1 MKRIFVK
8 KLFFISSLLS
18 LSLNIPAYA
27 QNTEV
32 FEAISEGDL
41 NYVQN
46 FLDNGGD
53 VNTTGFRGRT
63 LLHSSISFNQTQIAV
78 MLIEAGADINKP
90 EKSRITPLYLAFMK
104 KNQPVTQALLERNAV
119 LNAKPDP
126 SKSFHPPPINLA
138 EIVSPK
144 CISDSYQ
151 TWINANTHSEFL
163 PYIEKYLSIKEE
175 FTGQREFNYPIKI
188 LFYRSDSEVWR
199 QFSRLAQKFTL
210 QGASYTILINKHIVI
225 NYDAWMSFS
234 ETTKELT
241 IFHELGHADLNR
253 AHTLNKSTSIM
264 SPAYN
269 LRLFSQEININEDP
283 ALKQELHEELFSRTG
298 ILESNYIEGQVYLL
312 NYLSSDDPNICP
324 VKATLYLDETNTPL

>member
-1 MKRIFVK
+1 M
-8 KLFFISSLLS
+8 
-18 LSLNIPAYA
+18 NIPAYA
-27 QNTEV
+27 QNTEI
-32 FEAISEGDL
+32 FEAISEGEL

-63 LLHSSISFNQTQIAV
+63 LLHSSISFNQPQVAV
-78 MLIEAGADINKP
+78 MLIEAGADVNKP
-90 EKSRITPLYLAFMK
+90 EKSRITPLYLALIK
-104 KNQPVTQALLERNAV
+104 KNQPVIQALLERNAV

-138 EIVSPK
+138 EFVSSK

-151 TWINANTHSEFL
+151 TWVNANTHPEFL

-210 QGASYTILINKHIVI
+210 QGASSTILSSNHIVI
-225 NYDAWMSFS
+225 NYDAWMGFS
-234 ETTKELT
+234 ETIKELT

-253 AHTLNKSTSIM
+253 DHTLKNESTSIM
-264 SPAYN
+264 NPAYN

-283 ALKQELHEELFSRTG
+283 TLKQELYEELFSRTG
-298 ILESNYIEGQVYLL
+298 TLESKYIEGQVYPV
-312 NYLSSDDPNICP
+312 NHLSSDDPNICF
-324 VKATLYLDETNTPL
+324 VKAKLYLDEINTNASL